1 MKRIYIIL
9 THTGTT
15 LSKIIKSYTKDE
27 FSHVSIALDVML
39 EEMYSFGRVHP
50 YNPFWGGFVHEKI
63 NEGIYKRFKK
73 TTSLIYSLEITDDQY
88 ERVNQTIRNIESK
101 KKKYNFNAIGLFAV
115 GFNKRIKYINAFYCA
130 EFVKYVLDSAKINL
144 ELPEMIKPEDFKK
157 IEDMENAN
165 IVYKGLL
172 KDYNRL
178 NKRILLKKIK
188 EKIQIR
194 KKESWQN
201 ESEKI
206 NSF

>member
-50 YNPFWGGFVHEKI
+50 YNPVWGGFVHEKI

-101 KKKYNFNAIGLFAV
+101 RYYYFFMS
-115 GFNKRIKYINAFYCA
+115 
-130 EFVKYVLDSAKINL
+130 SA
-144 ELPEMIKPEDFKK
+144 
-157 IEDMENAN
+157 
-165 IVYKGLL
+165 G
-172 KDYNRL
+172 
-178 NKRILLKKIK
+178 IL
-188 EKIQIR
+188 
-194 KKESWQN
+194 
-201 ESEKI
+201 
-206 NSF
+206 